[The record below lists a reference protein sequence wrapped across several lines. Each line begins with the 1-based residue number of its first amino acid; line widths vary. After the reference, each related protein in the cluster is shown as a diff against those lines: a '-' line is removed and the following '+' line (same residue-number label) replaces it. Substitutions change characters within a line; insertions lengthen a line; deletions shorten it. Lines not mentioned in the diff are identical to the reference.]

1 MDIEPFM
8 LRAVLTALFLGPLC
22 GFIGVFVTARRM
34 SFFSDT
40 VAHAALAGVALGFW
54 LGLPDP
60 TVAASPATLAAQE
73 WITGSVVKIRISAAC
88 DFSPQSRPSS
98 NANK

>member
-8 LRAVLTALFLGPLC
+8 LRALLTALFLGPLC

-40 VAHAALAGVALGFW
+40 
-54 LGLPDP
+54 
-60 TVAASPATLAAQE
+60 PA
-73 WITGSVVKIRISAAC
+73 
-88 DFSPQSRPSS
+88 
-98 NANK
+98 